1 MRFPMLF
8 SWLFKCK
15 KVLLQ
20 ATAWFALAFCVVL
33 PAAATTVSG
42 LYEASVS
49 VADRGE
55 KARNDGFANALAV
68 VAVRVSGARDAAARL
83 GSNLGNARRFVQRFG
98 YATNGQLQVGFDGDA
113 VNRMLT
119 DAGLAVWGRERPLTL
134 VCLQTNSGWI
144 TAGSSGSERQ
154 SVEAA
159 ALRRGLPVV
168 WPTASPDDAVLS
180 GGTAAQLHELAGR
193 YGADALLVG
202 RGVGTDA
209 ASWSFHTGNDNATAD
224 GAPTTGVDLA
234 ADTLARFYAS
244 SGSTIGETLV
254 YVSGIAGLKAY
265 ADTLNYLEAL
275 TQVRSVAVDQVNGDV
290 VHFRLAVRGDPQT
303 LKRAIALDRR
313 LSVAQT
319 DDAGSAPSDHL
330 SFRYQP

>member
-1 MRFPMLF
+1 MYFRMPFNR
-8 SWLFKCK
+8 K

-20 ATAWFALAFCVVL
+20 VAASFALAFCLSL
-33 PAAATTVSG
+33 PVAATTVSG
-42 LYEASVS
+42 LYEAAVP
-49 VADRGE
+49 VADRSE

-68 VAVRVSGARDAAARL
+68 VAARVSGARDAAARL
-83 GSNLGNARRFVQRFG
+83 GPNLGNARRLVQRFG
-98 YATNGQLQVGFDGDA
+98 YASTGQLQVGFDSDA

-134 VCLQTNSGWI
+134 VCLQTNGGWI
-144 TAGSSGSERQ
+144 TAANTGNERQ

-180 GGTAAQLHELAGR
+180 GGTAAQLHELARR

-202 RGVGTDA
+202 REAGADA
-209 ASWSFHTGNDNATAD
+209 ASWSFHTDNDNATAD
-224 GAPTTGVDLA
+224 GALTVGVDLA

-244 SGSTIGETLV
+244 SGSTFGEALV
-254 YVSGIAGLKAY
+254 YVSGIGGLKAY

-319 DDAGSAPSDHL
+319 DEAGSAPSDHL